1 MSRLGEQGGGVG
13 GNAGGGVM
21 KNQERQKSASYLDEE
36 KNKFEQKSIFSFL
49 SLV

>member
-21 KNQERQKSASYLDEE
+21 KNQERHTFNEICKLYR
-36 KNKFEQKSIFSFL
+36 
-49 SLV
+49 